1 MLRIRFRR
9 TIAAMVLALGASA
22 GPLAWG
28 QSANAGPAS
37 AGAAS
42 GAQSGAGDCIA
53 HHPNSNSEYD
63 IWYAQGCTG
72 HDEPELDP
80 VSSLPGSAQDL
91 TWTAVLPSDGAVP
104 VSSVGPTFW
113 WGGTVTDP
121 NPRALFSQA
130 FLEVQFYPDAI
141 VSNCDSA
148 GGFNVTYAPDKFS
161 VCTPVWQVGAKSL
174 AETAAFNAELYDG
187 PSSRPLVMNAGDT
200 IRIHFFVASTAEG
213 WHVQITDL
221 TTGHSGT
228 VVLNSKYG
236 PLLPAFSQQKIGN
249 ALGWGLVDDTPNSFV
264 WEIGHTSPFTSPAA
278 QYCLPGQTFCDSYD
292 AAHWLGFSPLQIKSV
307 TFANGATASKW
318 AAVSDFGGTAE
329 VNQYCPS
336 YGGPY
341 CIYPWYAF
349 NGTDTAFTYGADYPG
364 TQYNYGQA
372 SQFATTPQCGGPFG
386 PDSTYC
392 DTVLNPTP

>member
-1 MLRIRFRR
+1 MSLNSTRVVAARVRTGPHLDRGAAFRR
-9 TIAAMVLALGASA
+9 RRA
-22 GPLAWG
+22 GVIGRARRSG
-28 QSANAGPAS
+28 
-37 AGAAS
+37 GAA
-42 GAQSGAGDCIA
+42 
-53 HHPNSNSEYD
+53 
-63 IWYAQGCTG
+63 
-72 HDEPELDP
+72 
-80 VSSLPGSAQDL
+80 
-91 TWTAVLPSDGAVP
+91 PS
-104 VSSVGPTFW
+104 PTP
-113 WGGTVTDP
+113 T
-121 NPRALFSQA
+121 RIALFGQA

-141 VSNCDSA
+141 VNNCDSA

-161 VCTPVWQVGAKSL
+161 VCTPVWQVGAKNS

-187 PSSRPLVMNAGDT
+187 SSSRPLVMNAGDT
-200 IRIHFFVASTAEG
+200 IRIHFFVACAAEG

-249 ALGWGLVDDTPNSFV
+249 ALGWGLVNDTPNSFV
-264 WEIGHTSPFTSPAA
+264 WEIGHTSPFTSPPASTA
-278 QYCLPGQTFCDSYD
+278 YPGRAICDSYD

-307 TFANGATASKW
+307 TFANGATANQW
-318 AAVSDFGGTAE
+318 AAVSDFGGAAE
-329 VNQYCPS
+329 VNQYCHA

-364 TQYNYGQA
+364 TKNDYGQA
-372 SQFATTPQCGGPFG
+372 SQFAATPQCGGPFG

-392 DTVLNPTP
+392 DTVLSPVP